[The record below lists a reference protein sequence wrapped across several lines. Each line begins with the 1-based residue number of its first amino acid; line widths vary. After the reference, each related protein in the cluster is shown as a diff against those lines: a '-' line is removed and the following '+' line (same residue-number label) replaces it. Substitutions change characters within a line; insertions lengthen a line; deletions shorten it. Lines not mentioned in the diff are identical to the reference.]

1 MDGHKMATRKK
12 SKTSYSGRQEGT
24 RWLRFLQLLPIYL
37 TVGLLPFMM
46 RLHFYDTQLSDFPWY
61 YLNAGQVFGDT
72 FLYYRQWWFVGI
84 SVYMF
89 LVVLCKA
96 LLDKKSIRFSV
107 TCIPMAVFAV
117 FSFLSAVASEYRSFC
132 FSGSF
137 EQFENVWVLMGYA
150 LMVYYVFLIVES
162 EQEVQYILYVLT
174 ASTIG
179 LGLIGTG
186 QTFGFNFLETGIARA
201 FIIPSDM
208 DVTLSSKVGEHTA
221 YMTLYNPNYVG
232 VYVAMLFP
240 LYVTLLLFARRA
252 VDRIL
257 YAVTVL
263 LLLISL
269 YGSGSKAAFLV
280 LAVEMFILL
289 VFMRRPILK
298 YWYLVI
304 PAATAFVA
312 VFLLINQA
320 QDYVYTDR
328 IAQALKMQ
336 KTEYAIHSIETKD
349 DGVYFNYQ
357 GNKVSIHVKNDAK
370 GYSFEVKDENG
381 NAIPVVMRGEDLKFA
396 IDDSRFEKLILSF
409 VKFDTHF
416 GFCVTIGR
424 FDWIFTNEYDESGT
438 YYYLTAKGKF
448 DKLHMAE
455 QVIFNDYE
463 RVLSGRGYI
472 WSVSI
477 PLLKKHFI
485 LGSGADTFVM
495 AFPQQDYLRLWRNGF
510 SEQIMSKPH
519 SLYLQVGV
527 QDGVIALLGMLIFF
541 VMYLGYSVRLY
552 IASHFESFY
561 ERAGVAVMLAVLGF
575 AVMGISNDSSI
586 TVSPIFWVLA
596 GMGVYL
602 NGKSAQLIKSR
613 KSASESVT
621 E

>member
-1 MDGHKMATRKK
+1 M
-12 SKTSYSGRQEGT
+12 
-24 RWLRFLQLLPIYL
+24 RFLQLLPIYL

-46 RLHFYDTQLSDFPWY
+46 RLHFYDTKLSDFPWY

-89 LVVLCKA
+89 LVVLWKA

-117 FSFLSAVASEYRSFC
+117 FSFLSAVTSGYRSFC

-162 EQEVQYILYVLT
+162 EQEIQYILYILT

-179 LGLIGTG
+179 MGLIGTG
-186 QTFGFNFLETGIARA
+186 QTFGFNFLETGIAQA

-240 LYVTLLLFARRA
+240 LYVTLLLFARKT
-252 VDRIL
+252 VDKVL
-257 YAVTVL
+257 YATTIL

-328 IAQALKMQ
+328 IAQALKMH
-336 KTEYAIHSIETKD
+336 KTEYALQAIETKD
-349 DGVYFNYQ
+349 DGVYIQYN
-357 GNKVSIHVKNDAK
+357 GEWVSVHMKNGPQ
-370 GYSFEVKDENG
+370 GYSLEAKDEEG
-381 NAIPVVMRGEDLKFA
+381 NAIPVVMSGGDFKFVIEDP
-396 IDDSRFEKLILSF
+396 RFEKMELAF
-409 VKFDTHF
+409 AKFDTCF
-416 GFCVTIGR
+416 GFSISIDGH
-424 FDWIFTNEYDESGT
+424 DWVFTNECDEGGS

-495 AFPQQDYLRLWRNGF
+495 TFPQQDYLRLWRNGF

-596 GMGVYL
+596 GLGVYL